1 MSKKCITLFKSFV
14 MGIAVVMAL
23 LCHVTPTF
31 AQETIKIGANYEL
44 SGSAASYGQQM
55 LEGLQMAVDEVN
67 RAGGLLDGQQVE
79 IVSFDNKSEVTEAA
93 SVAQRLVSEEVVG
106 VVGPSLTSTTQA
118 QIPILQETGIPS
130 VSPSATDDNIVFD
143 EGGNVLEYFYRVC
156 FSNSYQGRIGAA
168 FVANQ
173 LKATKA
179 VVLTDQAADYSQG
192 LADEFKAEFVDHGG
206 AIVFESAFQSGDT
219 DFSALLTSLIG
230 QDFDVIYLPAY
241 YNEAG
246 LLIKQ
251 ARELGITQPIMGP
264 DGFSSPVLAELAGNT
279 ATDIYFTDH
288 FSQASESE
296 RVQSFL
302 KVYQDTFGKEAGTW
316 QALGYD
322 AAMLIFDA
330 IQRANSTDTEAIN
343 QALADTQSFEGV
355 TGKFSIDENHNPV
368 KPAVVIEMQDGE
380 IVGAQ
385 EVGLDN

>member
-1 MSKKCITLFKSFV
+1 MSKKCITLIKSFV
-14 MGIAVVMAL
+14 MGIAVVMTL

-67 RAGGLLDGQQVE
+67 QAGGLLDGQQVE

-118 QIPILQETGIPS
+118 QIPILQEAGIPS

-143 EGGNVLEYFYRVC
+143 EAGNVLEYFYRVC

-168 FVANQ
+168 FVADQ
-173 LKATKA
+173 LQATKA

-192 LADEFKAEFVDHGG
+192 LADEFKAEFVDRGG
-206 AIVFESAFQSGDT
+206 SIVFESAFQSGDT
-219 DFSALLTSLIG
+219 DFSAILTSLIG

-264 DGFSSPVLAELAGNT
+264 DGFSSPVLAELAGTT

-288 FSQASESE
+288 FSQVSDSE
-296 RVQSFL
+296 RVQNFL
-302 KVYQDTFGKEAGTW
+302 KAYQDTFGKEAGTW

-343 QALADTQSFEGV
+343 QALADTQAFEGV
-355 TGKFSIDENHNPV
+355 TGEFAIDENHNPV

-380 IVGAQ
+380 TVSAQ
-385 EVGLDN
+385 EVGLED